1 MPIIRDIK
9 DNDKGRAGLAAEIR
23 TVKTNG
29 YTAARKIDAM
39 EKRLKEIEKQQTTT
53 NCDINDLAAAVFEL
67 RTKSRGQNHL
77 IAAAVILLTAA
88 IVILTIKAFFF

>member
-29 YTAARKIDAM
+29 YTAARKIDALD
-39 EKRLKEIEKQQTTT
+39 KRLKELEKEQTSI
-53 NCDINDLAAAVFEL
+53 NCDVNDLASLVFEM
-67 RTKSRGQNHL
+67 RAKNRGQSHL

-88 IVILTIKAFFF
+88 IAILTIKAFLF